1 MALCELLR
9 EEDIDDT
16 TAAVENLFKK

>member
-9 EEDIDDT
+9 
-16 TAAVENLFKK
+16 LK